1 MEVVHRER
9 VVSGLTFLFALAMF
23 EISYCVVA
31 DVLTFIEHE
40 PSALFFVYASVVDA
54 TLVATSFALLAAGT
68 RSTAS
73 CIVLALTGFALNA
86 INAVGWY
93 DNEHRFI
100 DETLHTF
107 VDRTLIFPDTLF
119 LAACL
124 WIAVSFAQREWTI
137 ALALVALGLRAF
149 SSEMQL
155 TRFAW
160 GQIDLATYQDPTLR
174 MVGLAT
180 SYGTSLAFLIL
191 WWLARIAVNR
201 QLKNGSSSPSSKS
214 SPESS
219 RSN

>member
-9 VVSGLTFLFALAMF
+9 ASLGLTFLFALSMF
-23 EISYCVVA
+23 ELSYCVVA
-31 DVLTFIEHE
+31 DVLTFIDHE

-73 CIVLALTGFALNA
+73 CIVLALTGVALNA

-93 DNEHRFI
+93 DGEHRFI

-107 VDRTLIFPDTLF
+107 VDRTLIVPDTLF

-137 ALALVALGLRAF
+137 ALALVTLGLRAF

-160 GQIDLATYQDPTLR
+160 GLIDLATYQDPTLR

-191 WWLARIAVNR
+191 WWLARSAVR
-201 QLKNGSSSPSSKS
+201 QLKNGSSSSSG